1 MIPRIVLTGGPCGGK
16 TTALT
21 YLKQHLPT
29 VGVTP
34 VFVPELAT
42 AMFEAGVRW
51 PDVAHHEPSAF
62 RFQTQMILSQ
72 ITNEDMYYSFISMLP
87 GKNKVLVCDRGT
99 VDNMVYARDEWHEDI
114 LSQVGSLGFLKRRYD
129 QIIHLNTLAYGGN
142 YSTDNVARYESAAEA
157 CVTDQRTWEMWHQGP
172 YVPQIRIPH
181 STSLEDKLTMV
192 LATVTEVAMS
202 Q

>member
-16 TTALT
+16 TTALQ
-21 YLKQHLPT
+21 YLKQHLPAQ
-29 VGVTP
+29 GVTP

-42 AMFEAGVRW
+42 AMFDAGVRW

-62 RFQTQMILSQ
+62 RFQAQMIKSQ
-72 ITNEDMYYSFISMLP
+72 ITNEDMYYSFVSLLP

-129 QIIHLNTLAYGGN
+129 QIIHLNTLAYGGE
-142 YSTDNVARYESAAEA
+142 YHTDNVARYESAEDA
-157 CVTDQRTWEMWHQGP
+157 CRTDARTWEMWARGP
-172 YVPQIRIPH
+172 HVPQTRIEH
-181 STSLEDKLTMV
+181 NTSLTDKMEMV
-192 LATVTEVAMS
+192 LDTVRQIAIS
-202 Q
+202 